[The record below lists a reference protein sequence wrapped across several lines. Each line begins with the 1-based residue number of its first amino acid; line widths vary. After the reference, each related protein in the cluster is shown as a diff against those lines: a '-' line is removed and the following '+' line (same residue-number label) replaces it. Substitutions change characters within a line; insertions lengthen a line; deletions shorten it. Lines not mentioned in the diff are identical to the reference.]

1 MNASNST
8 TNINNVVKQEQ
19 LGFIKSMGYII
30 KGAYTAPVAGAVAV
44 ATVAEEF
51 VQHKDDFRSKTK
63 QALNMMFDGVETTLD
78 TLQAAQIIAR
88 KNLYGVDNLSTLKG
102 MSDEDRVNLIVK
114 KMEGDDE
121 QK

>member
-51 VQHKDDFRSKTK
+51 VLHKDDFRSKTK

>member
-1 MNASNST
+1 MNDAKST
-8 TNINNVVKQEQ
+8 TNNNVPATKQEQ

-88 KNLYGVDNLSTLKG
+88 KNLYGVDNLNTLKG

-114 KMEGDDE
+114 KMEGDNE
-121 QK
+121 